1 MKKELRELLQVVT
14 EGNNDLMQETI
25 DAAKKILA
33 GGYEGHEDD
42 VECIEGVETGFELE
56 RLLSQ
61 GKWYWQAAIKM
72 KKISNKIKE
81 LKKELDEKNL
91 KNATAAYAAIVEE
104 VAKEYTDGTTV
115 ETLRKEHPEINFMD
129 YDKIEKLLEHA
140 KNERRR
146 KKNEK

>member
-1 MKKELRELLQVVT
+1 
-14 EGNNDLMQETI
+14 
-25 DAAKKILA
+25 
-33 GGYEGHEDD
+33 
-42 VECIEGVETGFELE
+42 
-56 RLLSQ
+56 
-61 GKWYWQAAIKM
+61 M

-146 KKNEK
+146 KKWKILN